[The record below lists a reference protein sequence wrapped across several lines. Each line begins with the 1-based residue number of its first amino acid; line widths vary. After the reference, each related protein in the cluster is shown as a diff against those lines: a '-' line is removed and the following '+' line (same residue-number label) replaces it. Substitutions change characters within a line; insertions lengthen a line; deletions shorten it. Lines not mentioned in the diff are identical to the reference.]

1 MGTLTAPIG
10 GSFRGLRPTV
20 CRRDHCQDPYHFF
33 FSRRDQIVGLATRRS
48 MPAIY
53 YLREYATAGGLM
65 SYGTNVTDAYRR
77 ARFLQVSRVAHR
89 AFGAARFDGVRRPPR
104 MSANAMMPVGAEEY
118 DIAVMAAS

>member
-53 YLREYATAGGLM
+53 YLREYVTAWRPHELWHQH
-65 SYGTNVTDAYRR
+65 YRR
-77 ARFLQVSRVAHR
+77 IPAAHGFSGQPRRSSSVPRSRL
-89 AFGAARFDGVRRPPR
+89 DGVRRPQR
-104 MSANAMMPVGAEEY
+104 MSANATMPVGAEEY
-118 DIAVMAAS
+118 DTAVMAAS